1 MSIFFVNGNG
11 NLGFI
16 CGSVVY
22 EIPTKAS
29 SQAAMFATKC
39 AEDAYFKQGMEMC
52 AKASVRVGNRLELE
66 EKDSPLIRIW
76 NGPKARAA
84 LGVAS

>member
-1 MSIFFVNGNG
+1 
-11 NLGFI
+11 
-16 CGSVVY
+16 
-22 EIPTKAS
+22 
-29 SQAAMFATKC
+29 MFATKC

-84 LGVAS
+84 LEAAS